1 MAIVYS
7 QDSWLI
13 ERCTDLFGGPDAVE
27 QSLDIKWIE
36 QHVQKDGDVLII
48 DLTCVDEKRLPAV
61 TGPAVALASMPAYE
75 QAVRLLQAGVRG
87 YGNRYMHQDNLLRA
101 VTAVREGQVWLP
113 PTIINQMIA
122 VIPQNG
128 NGRNRPDFS
137 EKLSKREEEVVR
149 WVTSGLSNK
158 EIADELFISIRTVKA
173 HLTSIFGKTGF
184 RDRLE
189 LAVKMRHL

>member
-27 QSLDIKWIE
+27 QSLDIKRIE

-48 DLTCVDEKRLPAV
+48 DLTCVDEKRLPV
-61 TGPAVALASMPAYE
+61 VFGPAVALATMPAYE
-75 QAVRLLQAGVRG
+75 QAVRLLHTGVRG
-87 YGNRYMHQDNLLRA
+87 YGNRYMHRDNLLRA

-128 NGRNRPDFS
+128 NGQNRPDFS

-149 WVTSGLSNK
+149 WVAGGLSNK
-158 EIADELFISIRTVKA
+158 EIADKLFISIRTVKA

-189 LAVKMRHL
+189 LAVKMRHI